1 MSFTARIMSEELDRP
16 LLDPE
21 NFNREGIDLERLP
34 LHEVFEQLRTS
45 PEGLTTEDAE
55 VRVQIFG
62 PNKLEEKPENKFLKF
77 LSFMWNPLSWVME
90 AAAVMAIVL
99 ANGGGEGPDWQ
110 DFVGIVCLLI
120 INSTISFIEENNAGN
135 AAAALMA
142 RLAPKTKVLRDGQW
156 QERDAEILVPG
167 DIISIKLGDI
177 IPADARLLEGDPLKI
192 DQSALTGES
201 LPVTKRTGDE
211 VFSGSTCKH
220 GEIEAV
226 VIATGVNS
234 FFGKAAH
241 LVDSTEVVGHF
252 QQVLTSIG
260 NFCICSIAVGMV
272 LEIIVMFP
280 IQQRSYR
287 DGINNLLVLLIGGIP
302 IAMPTVLS
310 VTLAIGSHRLSQQG
324 AITKRMTAIEE
335 MAGMDVLCSD
345 KTGTLTL
352 NRLTVDRN
360 LVEVFTDNMDKDM
373 VVLLAARASRLEN
386 QDAIDAA
393 IINMLADPKEA
404 RANIREVHF
413 LPFNPVDKRTA
424 ITYIDSD
431 GNWYRASKGAPEQI
445 LNLCE
450 ATQETA
456 EKANAIIDR
465 FAERGLRSLG
475 VAFQEVPERTKES
488 PGGPWTF
495 CGLLPLFDPPRH
507 DSAET
512 IRRALN
518 LGVCVKMITGDQLA
532 IAKETGRRLGMGTN
546 MYPSS
551 SLLGREKVENE
562 ALAVDELIEKADGFA
577 GVFPE
582 HKYEIV
588 KILQEKKHVVGMTGD
603 GVNDAPALKKADIG
617 IAVADATDAARSA
630 SDIVLTEPGLSVIVS
645 AVLTSRAIFQ
655 RMKNYTIYA
664 VSITIR
670 IVLGFVL
677 LALIWEYDFPPFM
690 VLIIAILNDGTIMT
704 ISKDRVKPSPI
715 PDSWKLNE
723 IFATGVVIGT
733 YLALVTVLFYWIV
746 IDTEF
751 FETHFHVKSIAD
763 DTEQISSALYLQV
776 SIISQALIF
785 VTRSRSWSF
794 VERPGVLL
802 MCAFV
807 VAQLVATLIA
817 VYAHISFADISGIG
831 WGWAGVIWLYSLVF
845 YVPLDIIKFVVRY
858 ALSGEAWKLLFDR
871 KTAFTSKKDYGKEDR
886 EAKWVLSQ
894 RSLQGLMAADLG
906 FNGKKSRSSLIAD
919 QARRRAE
926 IARLGELHTLRGHVE
941 SVMRLKNLDLSAIK
955 AAHTV

>member
-1 MSFTARIMSEELDRP
+1 MSEELEKP
-16 LLDPE
+16 LLDPQA
-21 NFNREGIDLERLP
+21 FNREGIDLERLP
-34 LHEVFEQLRTS
+34 LDEVFEQLRTS
-45 PEGLTTEDAE
+45 RGGLTSEDAE
-55 VRVQIFG
+55 VRLQIFG
-62 PNKLEEKPENKFLKF
+62 PNMLEEKPENKFLKF

-90 AAAVMAIVL
+90 AAAVMAIAL
-99 ANGGGEGPDWQ
+99 ANGGGQGPDWQ
-110 DFVGIVCLLI
+110 DFVGIMCLLL

-156 QERDAEILVPG
+156 QEKDAAILVPG

-226 VIATGVNS
+226 VIATGVHS

-241 LVDSTEVVGHF
+241 LVDSTEVIGHF

-260 NFCICSIAVGMV
+260 NFCICSIAVGMI

-280 IQQRSYR
+280 IQKRSYR

-360 LVEVFTDNMDKDM
+360 LIEVFRNDMDKDM

-393 IINMLADPKEA
+393 IVNMLADPKEA
-404 RANIREVHF
+404 RANIQEVHF

-424 ITYIDSD
+424 ITYIDPD
-431 GNWYRASKGAPEQI
+431 GKWYRASKGAPEQI
-445 LNLCE
+445 LGLC
-450 ATQETA
+450 QEKDEIA
-456 EKANAIIDR
+456 GKVHAIIEK

-475 VAFQEVPERTKES
+475 VAFQEVPERTKEGQ
-488 PGGPWTF
+488 GGPWTF

-551 SLLGREKVENE
+551 SLLGREKDEHE
-562 ALAVDELIEKADGFA
+562 ALPVDELIEKADGFA

-630 SDIVLTEPGLSVIVS
+630 ADIVLTEPGLSVIIS

-704 ISKDRVKPSPI
+704 ISKDRVKPSPR

-723 IFATGVVIGT
+723 IFATGIVIGT

-746 IDTEF
+746 VDTDF
-751 FETHFHVKSIAD
+751 FETHFKVKSISD
-763 DTEQISSALYLQV
+763 SSEQISSALYLQV

-785 VTRSRSWSF
+785 VTRSQSWSF
-794 VERPGVLL
+794 LERPGVLL

-807 VAQLVATLIA
+807 VAQLVATVIA
-817 VYAHISFADISGIG
+817 VYAHISFAYISGIG
-831 WGWAGVIWLYSLVF
+831 WGWAGVIWLYSLIF
-845 YVPLDIIKFVVRY
+845 YIPLDIIKFTVRY
-858 ALSGEAWKLLFDR
+858 ALSGEAWNLLFDR

-886 EAKWVLSQ
+886 AAQWVLSQ
-894 RSLQGLMAADLG
+894 RSLQGLMSADLDFHG
-906 FNGKKSRSSLIAD
+906 RRSRSSLIAE
-919 QARRRAE
+919 QAKRRAE
-926 IARLGELHTLRGHVE
+926 IARLGEIHTLRGHVE
-941 SVMRLKNLDLSAIK
+941 SVVRLKNLDLNVIQS
-955 AAHTV
+955 AHTV